1 MADITLEIVIW
12 MPAIAA
18 ALYLVLQTIRL
29 IQHFRQRF
37 KQRNKKQKARSKT
50 LHPLPVMRDAIQTL
64 AALIAICIGFAV
76 WPYVEQ
82 TAPPYPGSAVILYV

>member
-18 ALYLVLQTIRL
+18 ALYLGLQTIRL

-37 KQRNKKQKARSKT
+37 RQRNKRQKTSCKT
-50 LHPLPVMRDAIQTL
+50 FRLLPIVRDVIQTL
-64 AALIAICIGFAV
+64 AALIAISIACSLWPLVEKELPPQSGGAV
-76 WPYVEQ
+76 L
-82 TAPPYPGSAVILYV
+82 LYT